1 MQPIVYLIS
10 NAVHMYAV
18 YILFTA
24 ILGKSKFPK
33 WMEILTYVVYYFINC
48 SVYLFMDNMM
58 LNLISNILPMF
69 IIMLQYRKP
78 IQTYIFLT
86 IGVCAVGMILDW
98 MLFCIFPESM
108 LLKSN
113 TPQSIAFLGLV
124 FLFRHYFNRKEK
136 VVVNSGYV
144 IFLII
149 ISIGTIII
157 AELSG
162 PEFNSKCFIISV
174 ILLIINFLNFYLYDK
189 YIENMQLKIMFNSI
203 ETSNQAYQNQ
213 IKLMSESQEKIRLLK
228 HDMKN
233 HFLKIRYDIENNKYK
248 EAIAHIN
255 RMVNSISAE
264 KEYVQ
269 TGNMDFD
276 CFLNYKLSIA
286 EKMGVQF
293 ECEAVLPEQLIIDSF
308 DLTAIFGNLLDNA
321 INALEKASPKLLKID
336 INYSI
341 GIIVIKIANT
351 FNERKDTE
359 LSDSEEHGYGLVS
372 VEKSVSKY
380 NGKID
385 CGIIDNMYVAK
396 AVLCNIV
403 RKS

>member
-33 WMEILTYVVYYFINC
+33 CIEILTYVVYYLINC
-48 SVYLFMDNMM
+48 GVYLFMNNMM

-213 IKLMSESQEKIRLLK
+213 IKLMSESQKKIRLLK

-233 HFLKIRYDIENNKYK
+233 HLLKLKFDIENGNYIKADKYIENMTK
-248 EAIAHIN
+248 N
-255 RMVNSISAE
+255 MTAE
-264 KEYVQ
+264 KEFVK
-269 TGNMDFD
+269 TGNIDFD
-276 CFLNYKLSIA
+276 CLLNYKLSIA
-286 EKMGVQF
+286 EEMNVDF
-293 ECEAVLPEQLIIDSF
+293 SYHIVLPEELQVDSF
-308 DLTAIFGNLLDNA
+308 DLTVILGNLLDNSL
-321 INALEKASPKLLKID
+321 NALKTAKVKLLNID

-341 GIIVIKIANT
+341 GMIVIKIENT
-351 FNERKDTE
+351 FSGMNNTYDNP
-359 LSDSEEHGYGLVS
+359 EEHGYGLIS
-372 VEKSVSKY
+372 VQTSLEKY
-380 NGKID
+380 NGKLQND
-385 CGIIDNMYVAK
+385 IIDDKYVVK
-396 AVLCNIV
+396 AILYNLK
-403 RKS
+403 RKT

>member
-33 WMEILTYVVYYFINC
+33 WAEISTYVAYYLINC

-98 MLFCIFPESM
+98 MLFCIIPESM
-108 LLKSN
+108 LLWSN

-124 FLFRHYFNRKEK
+124 FLFRHYFSKKEK
-136 VVVNSGYV
+136 IIVNSGYI

-162 PEFNSKCFIISV
+162 PEFNAKCFVISV

-189 YIENMQLKIMFNSI
+189 YIENMQLKIMFNAI
-203 ETSNQAYQNQ
+203 ESSNQAYRNQ
-213 IKLMSESQEKIRLLK
+213 LQLMGESQKQIRLLK

-233 HFLKIRYDIENNKYK
+233 HFLKLKYDIENGSYK
-248 EAIAHIN
+248 KANDYIDNMTENIT
-255 RMVNSISAE
+255 AE
-264 KEYVQ
+264 KEFVN
-269 TGNMDFD
+269 TGNVDFD
-276 CFLNYKLSIA
+276 CLLNYKLSIA
-286 EKMGVQF
+286 REMNVEF
-293 ECEAVLPEQLIIDSF
+293 SCHIVLPEELQVDSF
-308 DLTAIFGNLLDNA
+308 DLTVILGNLLDNSL
-321 INALEKASPKLLKID
+321 NALNEAEVKLLNID

-341 GIIVIKIANT
+341 GMIVIKIENT
-351 FNERKDTE
+351 FSSANKPYDNP
-359 LSDSEEHGYGLVS
+359 EEHGYGLIS
-372 VEKSVSKY
+372 VKTSLEKY
-380 NGKID
+380 NGKLQND
-385 CGIIDNMYVAK
+385 VIDNKYVAK
-396 AVLCNIV
+396 AILYNLK
-403 RKS
+403 RKT